1 MTGSHAYRPARHD
14 RHVHSIRRRSTAA
27 LITVVAGTTALAG
40 CSSHEEAPAKDYG
53 HQWMSQMSSQLSG
66 DFGGGG
72 GQLVLVGDNSK
83 RATLGVE
90 LQQDLEGPYDVLA
103 VCRSTKTVHVSLHS
117 FTVKKD
123 GNGESSTL
131 REYLGEADIHCGST
145 TRIPIDVPKNRAGI
159 DIEAS
164 TNDRSERALFDS
176 FIVKRGDRA

>member
-1 MTGSHAYRPARHD
+1 MATL
-14 RHVHSIRRRSTAA
+14 VT
-27 LITVVAGTTALAG
+27 LVAGAAALAG
-40 CSSHEEAPAKDYG
+40 CSSHEEALPEDYG

-72 GQLVLVGDNSK
+72 GQLVLVDDNSK
-83 RATLGVE
+83 KATLGVE

-103 VCRSTKTVHVSLHS
+103 VCRSAEIVHVSLYS

-123 GNGESSTL
+123 GNGDSTTL
-131 REYLGEADIHCGST
+131 REHLGEADIYCGST
-145 TRIPIDVPKNRAGI
+145 TRIPIDMPKNRAGI

-176 FIVKRGDRA
+176 FIVKHGDRA